1 MKRFLNSYLFSLILI
16 LAFILGGIFAYFF
29 KQEVKYLKP
38 VGDIFLNLLF
48 TAIVPLVFFS
58 ITSAISRL
66 GSLTRL
72 KKIMSYMALVFL
84 CTSFIAALYA
94 LAVVKLFPLEGLSNL
109 LMNNPAQ
116 MESIKLGQQ
125 VVSIFTVPE
134 FFQLLS
140 HQHLLSLI
148 LFSLLVGIACV
159 EAKEKYEPFITLLQI
174 GEALF
179 MRIFSFIMYLAPLG
193 FFAYSATLVSELG
206 HEIIETYFH
215 IAVTYYLA
223 ALIYFTLFY
232 SFYAFLAGG
241 KTGVSTYWR
250 HIFLP
255 AITSLA
261 TCSSAASIPAN
272 LAATRQMGIPTD
284 ISETTIPLGSLVHK
298 DGSVIGG
305 MFKIAFLLTIFQLN
319 FDTGSVLLTALGVSL
334 LVGTVMGAIP
344 SGGMLGE
351 LLILNVYGFP
361 PSVLIAIAAIS
372 IIIDPPATLLNVTG
386 NTVSSMLIARL
397 SKEEEK
403 IPTPKLGESQ
413 GEG

>member
-1 MKRFLNSYLFSLILI
+1 MNSYLFSLILI
-16 LAFILGGIFAYFF
+16 LAFILGGVFAYFF

-148 LFSLLVGIACV
+148 LFSLLVGIACA

-174 GEALF
+174 GETLF

-215 IAVTYYLA
+215 IAVTYYIA
-223 ALIYFTLFY
+223 ALTYFTLFY

-272 LAATRQMGIPTD
+272 LAATRRMGIPAD

-397 SKEEEK
+397 SKEEEQ
-403 IPTPKLGESQ
+403 IPSPKLGEGQ